1 MTQDEL
7 VDAVDGRQLVLH
19 FDVRNTLL
27 VADSVSNVDVAEC
40 LNSYLTSVAWGI
52 VGSDGIWRCIDN
64 SGRITSPQHNGY
76 SRNIFPQYILC
87 YSDLLLQVRREQI
100 AAQQLQSLSLP

>member
-7 VDAVDGRQLVLH
+7 VDVINGRQLVLH
-19 FDVRNTLL
+19 FDVRNTIL

-52 VGSDGIWRCIDN
+52 VDDGIWRCIDS
-64 SGRITSPQHNGY
+64 SGRITAPQRNGCC
-76 SRNIFPQYILC
+76 IL
-87 YSDLLLQVRREQI
+87 
-100 AAQQLQSLSLP
+100 